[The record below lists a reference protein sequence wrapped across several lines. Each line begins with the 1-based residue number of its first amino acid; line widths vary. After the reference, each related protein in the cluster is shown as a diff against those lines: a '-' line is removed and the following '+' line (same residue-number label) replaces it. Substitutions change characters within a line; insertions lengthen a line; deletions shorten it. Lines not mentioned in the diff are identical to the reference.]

1 MSSYKSSRNIQK
13 KEGVPDRKFMMT
25 VDLGG
30 GGGGGE
36 SLKPYVS
43 RISHFVSRTGYW
55 FKLNQSNVI
64 LKHL

>member
-25 VDLGG
+25 ADLGG
-30 GGGGGE
+30 GGGGIV
-36 SLKPYVS
+36 KPYVS

-64 LKHL
+64 LKNL